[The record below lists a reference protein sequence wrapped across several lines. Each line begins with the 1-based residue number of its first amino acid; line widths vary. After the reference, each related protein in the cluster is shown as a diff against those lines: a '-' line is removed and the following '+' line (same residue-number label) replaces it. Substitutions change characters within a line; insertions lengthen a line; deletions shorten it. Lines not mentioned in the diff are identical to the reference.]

1 MALVENMEHALDE
14 VLDDAPE
21 GTRTGLVLAAVAVTL
36 LFASLGQTIVSTAL
50 PTIVADL
57 GGLDHITWVITA
69 YLLASTVSA
78 PVCGKM
84 GDMFGRKIVI
94 QTAIGIFLAGAVI
107 AGLAQNMAMMV
118 LGRAV
123 QGLGGGGLI
132 VVSMAVVAD
141 VLPARERGR
150 AQGLLGGVF
159 GVSTVIGPL
168 IGGFLVQHLSWHWI
182 FFVNVPVAVVALAVL
197 GVALEH
203 PTERRAHR
211 IDYAG
216 AALLAAVLSV
226 AVLLS
231 SLAKSLGWT
240 SGAMLALLAGLV
252 VALVAFVMV
261 ERRAEAPILPLPL
274 FRINTF
280 LVVNGVGFIVGFAM
294 FGTITFM
301 PLFLQVVKG
310 VSPTASGMFLM
321 PMMAGLLGGS
331 IGAGQIMARTGRYK
345 IMPVA
350 STAVLALGLL
360 LLSRLTP
367 QMPLWQIAGC
377 MALIGLGIGPVM
389 SVGVAAIQNA
399 VPPAM
404 MGVGTASANMFRLI
418 GGSIGTS
425 IFGAMFASGLAARL
439 AGVLP
444 GDAGEGLS
452 AISPAVVATLSPQAQ
467 ALVKT
472 GFTDALHP
480 IFLMAAVCGLVSVGL
495 SLLLREVPLS
505 TTLPDRT

>member
-1 MALVENMEHALDE
+1 MALVDSMETALDDA
-14 VLDDAPE
+14 LDDAPE

-78 PVCGKM
+78 PICGKL

-94 QTAIGIFLAGAVI
+94 QSAIGIFLAGAVI

-132 VVSMAVVAD
+132 VVSMAEVAD

-168 IGGFLVQHLSWHWI
+168 IGGLLVQNLSWHWI
-182 FFVNVPVAVVALAVL
+182 FFVNVPVAVVALIVL
-197 GVALEH
+197 GVALAH
-203 PTERRAHR
+203 PKARRAHR
-211 IDYAG
+211 IDDAG
-216 AALLAAVLSV
+216 AGLLAAVLSA
-226 AVLLS
+226 AVQLS
-231 SLAKSLGWT
+231 SLSKTLGWT
-240 SGAMLALLAGLV
+240 SYGMLALLAGL
-252 VALVAFVMV
+252 ALALAAFVAV
-261 ERRAEAPILPLPL
+261 ERRAEAPILPL
-274 FRINTF
+274 FRINTV
-280 LVVNGVGFIVGFAM
+280 LVVNSVSFLVGFAM

-301 PLFLQVVKG
+301 PLFLQVVQQ
-310 VSPTASGMFLM
+310 VSPTASGLFLM
-321 PMMAGLLGGS
+321 PMMAGLLAGS
-331 IGAGQIMARTGRYK
+331 IGAGQVMARTGRYK
-345 IMPVA
+345 VMPVA
-350 STAVLALGLL
+350 STAVLALGLF
-360 LLSRLTP
+360 LLSRLSP
-367 QMPLWQIAGC
+367 QTPLWRIAGC
-377 MALIGLGIGPVM
+377 MALVGFGIGPVM

-399 VPPAM
+399 VPVSM

-425 IFGAMFASGLAARL
+425 IFGAMFSAGLASRL
-439 AGVLP
+439 AGMLP
-444 GDAGEGLS
+444 DGTGGGPS
-452 AISPAVVATLSPQAQ
+452 AISPAVVASLPPQAQ
-467 ALVKT
+467 EAVRL
-472 GFTDALHP
+472 GFTQALHP
-480 IFLMAAVCGLVSVGL
+480 IFLVASVCGLVAVSL
-495 SLLLREVPLS
+495 SLLLREVPFS
-505 TTLPDRT
+505 TTLPERP